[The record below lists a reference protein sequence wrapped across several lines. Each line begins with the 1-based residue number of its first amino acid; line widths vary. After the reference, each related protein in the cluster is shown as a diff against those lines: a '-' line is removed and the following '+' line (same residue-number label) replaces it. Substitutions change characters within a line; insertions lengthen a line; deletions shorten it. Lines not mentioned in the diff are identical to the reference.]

1 MLSHR
6 LSLACGARRLRPSA
20 VSHSLVNSCPP
31 HSTTQRVVLPLST
44 PHMTIPLLSK
54 PTDPSHL
61 TAPPPPFPSSLVV
74 DKRPEPVGVEREGEL
89 QGEYLP
95 SAAAAA
101 AAAAAAPNDAK
112 EGSPLFIINPEK

>member
-1 MLSHR
+1 
-6 LSLACGARRLRPSA
+6 
-20 VSHSLVNSCPP
+20 
-31 HSTTQRVVLPLST
+31 
-44 PHMTIPLLSK
+44 MTIPLLSK